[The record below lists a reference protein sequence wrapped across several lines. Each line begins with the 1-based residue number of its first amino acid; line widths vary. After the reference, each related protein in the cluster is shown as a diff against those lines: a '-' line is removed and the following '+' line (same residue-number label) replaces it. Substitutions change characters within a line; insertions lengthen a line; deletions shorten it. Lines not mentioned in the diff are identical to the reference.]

1 MIECSNGDVRDA
13 LPDYL
18 HDRLDPAR
26 RAEVESHLATCAAC
40 RAELSLL
47 RDLRATMRRAPVVD
61 VAAIA
66 AAISPRR
73 ATTTGRT
80 WVTGW
85 RAAAAV
91 AAIAVG
97 GTSIAV
103 LRSRAPVAP
112 VDIAP
117 YVRTESTASRDSLP
131 IAAAQPAPGAR
142 ATARATPL
150 PEPAH
155 GVPTGEL
162 AMAAGAIG
170 ELSDG
175 ELSALVEGIESLD
188 ALPSSEV
195 EGLEPVS
202 VGAQEGLR

>member
-73 ATTTGRT
+73 ATTGRT

-103 LRSRAPVAP
+103 LRARAPVAP
-112 VDIAP
+112 ADVAP
-117 YVRTESTASRDSLP
+117 YVRAESAASRDSLP
-131 IAAAQPAPGAR
+131 IAAVQPAPGAR
-142 ATARATPL
+142 ATARVTPV

-155 GVPTGEL
+155 VVPSGEL